1 MGGLEIAALIFSLVA
16 TYGPK
21 AYALYEEWT
30 TTIPEGTE
38 PTAEMWAALQKK
50 IDDHDPDTY

>member
-1 MGGLEIAALIFSLVA
+1 MGGLAIAGLVFDLVT

-21 AYALYEEWT
+21 AKEIFDEWT
-30 TTIPEGTE
+30 KDVPPGTE
-38 PTAEMWAALQKK
+38 PTPEMWAALRKK